1 VRGQPGAGPARLRFQ
16 GVEEPLHG
24 DRAGRVPQGRD
35 ACQLLV
41 GGCLGVPAQHL
52 VVPLGRGGVV
62 GHDRLPLHA
71 RLGQGEGDHGAC
83 AVFPGGAVHEGGAV
97 AVGDEPQRRQDRV
110 GPLEQE
116 PEVEAGEPAAHRG
129 PALRQWSREVVLL
142 GKQRQVG
149 DGDQRL
155 PGHRSR
161 AFGRYL
167 DTGPQVGD
175 RPYAVAVDKAAHVG
189 RRQVLQAVRPE
200 QPAADGPAP
209 VGGRQAA
216 GVAGIGRAVKV
227 DPVRF
232 HPSVHSRPHLCT
244 SQGSHLY

>member
-1 VRGQPGAGPARLRFQ
+1 
-16 GVEEPLHG
+16 
-24 DRAGRVPQGRD
+24 VPQGRD
-35 ACQLLV
+35 ARQLVV
-41 GGCLGVPAQHL
+41 GGCFGVPAQHL

-62 GHDRLPLHA
+62 GHDRLPLDA
-71 RLGQGEGDHGAC
+71 RLGQGEGDHGAR

-116 PEVEAGEPAAHRG
+116 PEVEAGEPAADRRS
-129 PALRQWSREVVLL
+129 ALGQRLFVVVLL

-155 PGHRSR
+155 PGHRPR

-167 DTGPQVGD
+167 DAGPQVGD
-175 RPYAVAVDKAAHVG
+175 RPHAVAVDEAPHVG
-189 RRQVLQAVRPE
+189 RRQLLQAVRPE
-200 QPAADGPAP
+200 QPAADGAAP
-209 VGGRQAA
+209 VGRRQAA

-227 DPVRF
+227 DPLMF
-232 HPSVHSRPHLCT
+232 HPSVHSRPYLRT
-244 SQGSHLY
+244 SQGSHLYWV